1 MNPSNSHGVS
11 SPVRFDAGYLARTAQ
26 AIFRCPVEDVAFVPL
41 PGDASTRRYF
51 RVTFRKA
58 SGNNGKESLILMQLE
73 KPVKGSETDFIL
85 ILKFLEGLDL
95 PVPRLFHYDAE
106 SGLLFLED
114 CGDTTLE
121 EKIRSAQQDEIE
133 AYYRQAVALLVK
145 LQSEA
150 TRRVGPQCPAYHL
163 RFDVEKLMW
172 EFDFML
178 EHYAGGLR
186 GAPLSGED
194 AREVRR
200 HFQPLCETL
209 AGQELCFTHR
219 DYHSRNLMVH
229 NGRLVML
236 DFQDAR
242 MGPCQYDLASLL
254 RDSYVPLDDALVE
267 EMKDLYIE
275 LKESAERRPVDRK
288 RFYEIFDLMSIQRN
302 LKAVGTFAYQC
313 VARKNG
319 RYLDYIPR
327 TLGYVRRTLN
337 GNPGLTPLRLCLET
351 HIPGLREAP
360 GGTENAR
367 P

>member
-1 MNPSNSHGVS
+1 MNPSNSNHAI
-11 SPVRFDAGYLARTAQ
+11 SPVRFDAGYLAGTAE
-26 AIFRCPVEDVAFVPL
+26 AIFRCPVADVAFAPL
-41 PGDASTRRYF
+41 LGDASTRQYF
-51 RVTFRKA
+51 RVTFRKTA
-58 SGNNGKESLILMQLE
+58 GKNGKETLIVMQLE
-73 KPVKGSETDFIL
+73 KPVKGTETDFIL
-85 ILKFLEGLDL
+85 TLKFLEGLDL

-106 SGLLFLED
+106 NGLLFLED
-114 CGDTTLE
+114 CGDTTFE
-121 EKIRSAQQDEIE
+121 EKVRSAQPDEIG

-150 TRRVGPQCPAYHL
+150 TKQVGPRCPAYHL

-178 EHYAGGLR
+178 EHYAASLH
-186 GAPLSGED
+186 GARLSGEA

-209 AGQELCFTHR
+209 AGQELYFTHR

-254 RDSYVPLDDALVE
+254 RDSYVGLEDSLVE
-267 EMKDLYIE
+267 EMKELYIE
-275 LKESAERRPVDRK
+275 LKESAESRPVDRK
-288 RFYEIFDLMSIQRN
+288 NFYEIFDLMSIQRN
-302 LKAVGTFAYQC
+302 LKAVGTFAHQS

-319 RYLDYIPR
+319 RYLEYIPR

-337 GNPGLTPLRLCLET
+337 GNPGLAPLRLCLET
-351 HIPGLREAP
+351 HIPGLRDS
-360 GGTENAR
+360 GQ
-367 P
+367 